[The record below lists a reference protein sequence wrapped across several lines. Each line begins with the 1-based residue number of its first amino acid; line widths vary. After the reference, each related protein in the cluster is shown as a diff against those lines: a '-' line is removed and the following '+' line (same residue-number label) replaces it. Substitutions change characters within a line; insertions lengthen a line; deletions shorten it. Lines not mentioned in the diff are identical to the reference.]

1 MRYLWILLLSMFF
14 HVQVR
19 AQVSER
25 VNYKTVDGEG
35 LYFDYYPAKETENIK
50 SIVFV
55 HGGGFSG
62 GNPENQ
68 APFAEEMQKRGY
80 RVFVISYRL
89 HAKGHGFGCNF
100 PTPEKLKA
108 IRYAAE
114 DAVSATRFIVE
125 HAKDYDVDPEQ
136 IYLAGSSAGA
146 EAILQVLF
154 NPFKSSMPEAFHI
167 AEGFRFK
174 GAMSFAGAV
183 LDLRL
188 VNQENWVP
196 LLLYH
201 GSNDQLVPFETAP
214 HHLCPGT
221 SPGYM
226 MLFGSMSIYEK
237 AKLLGLPV
245 ELHAYRNGGHEIS
258 NAMFRAFDV
267 MDDFMKNT
275 PAPDCNE
282 VWYYLHD
289 RSDWEKLGK

>member
-1 MRYLWILLLSMFF
+1 MRYPWILFLSMFF
-14 HVQVR
+14 HVQVW

-25 VNYKTVDGEG
+25 VNYKTVDGEE
-35 LYFDYYPAKETENIK
+35 LYFDYYPANTGNSQK

-62 GNPENQ
+62 GSPEGQ

-80 RVFVISYRL
+80 SVFVISYRL
-89 HAKGHGFGCNF
+89 YAKGHGFGCDF

-125 HAKDYDVDPEQ
+125 HAEDYGVDSEQ

-154 NPFKSSMPEAFHI
+154 NPFKSSMPEAFYI
-167 AEGFRFK
+167 AEGFTFK

-188 VNQENWVP
+188 VNRENWIP

-201 GSNDQLVPFETAP
+201 GSNDQLVPYETAP
-214 HHLCPGT
+214 HHFCPGT

-237 AKLLGLPV
+237 AKSLGLSV
-245 ELHAYRNGGHEIS
+245 ELHAYRDGGHEIS

-267 MDDFMKNT
+267 MDNFIKNT
-275 PAPDCNE
+275 PAPESDE

-289 RSDWEKLGK
+289 RSDWDKLGK